1 MFDVITIGAG
11 VRDVFL
17 LSKQFQLIRSK
28 KFTSGVGECVSL
40 GDKIEIEEVVHAT
53 GGGATNAA
61 VTFARLGFR
70 AAALCRVGDDAPG
83 RELVA
88 ALEGD
93 GVDASLVVRDQ
104 KGATGYSTLLTAS
117 TGERTVLVYRGVS
130 GAFSDKDVPW
140 KSCAARWMYVTSLG
154 GNVALVERLVG
165 YARECG
171 MQMAWNPGKKEIAK
185 GLDKIRPLLAG
196 VRVFNLNREEA
207 EALTGKK
214 SIRDMCAELA
224 TPGNVVVV
232 TDGPKGAYAH
242 RNGVTLFSPGTGAKA
257 KSQTGAG
264 DAFGSGLVAS
274 LMKSDNLKA
283 ALATGVLNAESVI
296 KQVGAKAG
304 ILKRWPSKK
313 QLETIKISS
322 V

>member
-28 KFTSGVGECVSL
+28 QFTSGVGECVSL

-61 VTFARLGFR
+61 VTFARLGYR
-70 AAALCRVGDDAPG
+70 ASALCRVGDDAPG

-88 ALEGD
+88 ELARD
-93 GVDASLVVRDQ
+93 HVDVSMVVRDP

-130 GAFSDKDVPW
+130 GAFGTSDIPW

-154 GNVALVERLVG
+154 GNVELVKRLVR
-165 YARECG
+165 YAQDCG
-171 MQMAWNPGKKEIAK
+171 MQMAWNPGKKEIAR
-185 GLDKIRPLLAG
+185 GVENIRPLLSG
-196 VRVFNLNREEA
+196 VRVLNLNREEA
-207 EALTGKK
+207 EALTGKTAIK
-214 SIRDMCAELA
+214 DVCAALA

-232 TDGPKGAYAH
+232 TDGPNGAYAH

-264 DAFGSGLVAS
+264 DAFGSGFVAS
-274 LMKSDNLKA
+274 LMKSENLKS

-304 ILKRWPSKK
+304 ILKRWPTKK
-313 QLETIKISS
+313 QLESIKISS